1 MVSLLNQSKLLI
13 LLHGQ
18 KENNELMS
26 ASSPDA
32 QSLFSMTENNS
43 NGNAGK
49 KQKNSAI
56 LVYHMLAVHHSFR
69 IIQEIEMG
77 AALIDWF
84 KMQFLAKMLT
94 KRFGSDLAKLK
105 QET

>member
-49 KQKNSAI
+49 KQKEQCHFSLPHARSA
-56 LVYHMLAVHHSFR
+56 SF
-69 IIQEIEMG
+69 
-77 AALIDWF
+77 F
-84 KMQFLAKMLT
+84 KNNK
-94 KRFGSDLAKLK
+94 DLNV
-105 QET
+105 